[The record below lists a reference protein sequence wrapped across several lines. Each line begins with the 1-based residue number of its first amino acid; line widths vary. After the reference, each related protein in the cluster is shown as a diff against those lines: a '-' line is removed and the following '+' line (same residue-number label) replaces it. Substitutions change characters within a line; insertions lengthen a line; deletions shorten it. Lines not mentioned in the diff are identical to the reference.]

1 MLQKF
6 LHILSEELG
15 IVYPSL
21 NEKKIYVCRI
31 GEAHLE
37 FTDLHPGVSI
47 QAPICPCPEKKREEL
62 FSFLM
67 RANLLGQGTGGAR
80 IGMSAEE
87 KSLTLS
93 LGLPYE
99 MNYQAFREKL
109 EDFINYLVYW
119 REEVTK
125 FMKQTTLL

>member
-1 MLQKF
+1 MLGRLMELLCEDLAIEMPKLKEGKLGF
-6 LHILSEELG
+6 LRLGAYVVEMRELDPG
-15 IVYPSL
+15 ISL
-21 NEKKIYVCRI
+21 
-31 GEAHLE
+31 
-37 FTDLHPGVSI
+37 T
-47 QAPICPCPEKKREEL
+47 APIGPLPKEKEDAFTYCL
-62 FSFLM
+62 

-80 IGMSAEE
+80 IGLSANERF
-87 KSLTLS
+87 LTLS